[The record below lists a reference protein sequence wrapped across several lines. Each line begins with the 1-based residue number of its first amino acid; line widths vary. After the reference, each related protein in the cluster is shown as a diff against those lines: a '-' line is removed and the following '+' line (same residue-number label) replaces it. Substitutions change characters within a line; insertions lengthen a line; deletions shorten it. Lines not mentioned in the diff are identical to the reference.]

1 MARAGAAAG
10 RTRPRSGG
18 WGCVTART
26 WRPWNGSTNAWRPW
40 GRVQRTLDHLS
51 YVRVRYCSW
60 PTRTIFVSQSFNA
73 SLHEPAAPF
82 ANRVLV
88 NAQAFGDFLA
98 LQPFCTKQDHP
109 ASIRE

>member
-1 MARAGAAAG
+1 MLIVIYCSICYLPYFFFSKYHATTEIDTYLHTLSLHAAL
-10 RTRPRSGG
+10 PI
-18 WGCVTART
+18 CY
-26 WRPWNGSTNAWRPW
+26 
-40 GRVQRTLDHLS
+40 L
-51 YVRVRYCSW
+51 RVRYCSW
-60 PTRTIFVSQSFNA
+60 PTRAIFVSQSFNA
-73 SLHEPAAPF
+73 SLHEPAASF

>member
-1 MARAGAAAG
+1 MRGVLG
-10 RTRPRSGG
+10 
-18 WGCVTART
+18 
-26 WRPWNGSTNAWRPW
+26 

-51 YVRVRYCSW
+51 YLRVRYCSW

>member
-1 MARAGAAAG
+1 MRGVLG
-10 RTRPRSGG
+10 
-18 WGCVTART
+18 
-26 WRPWNGSTNAWRPW
+26 

-51 YVRVRYCSW
+51 YLRVRYCSW

-98 LQPFCTKQDHP
+98 LQPFCPKQNHQ
-109 ASIRE
+109 ASIRRSDERRVGKECGSTCSFRWSPYHEKKHTTYN

>member
-1 MARAGAAAG
+1 MRGVLG
-10 RTRPRSGG
+10 
-18 WGCVTART
+18 
-26 WRPWNGSTNAWRPW
+26 

-51 YVRVRYCSW
+51 YLRVRYCSW

-88 NAQAFGDFLA
+88 NAQEFGDFLA

-109 ASIRE
+109 ASIRELTRRIVAADLTFRKTPFISPQHKQHQK